1 MTHSTYVAFWLSA
14 GRGVHVVCRY
24 IALAVTGSSVCFRAL
39 LSDLK
44 EEEFTQN
51 KNCVIFTHLY
61 VIPDTYGFL

>member
-1 MTHSTYVAFWLSA
+1 
-14 GRGVHVVCRY
+14 
-24 IALAVTGSSVCFRAL
+24 VTGSSVCFRAL